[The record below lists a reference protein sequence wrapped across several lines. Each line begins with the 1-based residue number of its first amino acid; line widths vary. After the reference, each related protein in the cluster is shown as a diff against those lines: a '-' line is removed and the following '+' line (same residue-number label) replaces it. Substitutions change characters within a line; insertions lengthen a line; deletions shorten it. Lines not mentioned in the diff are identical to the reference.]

1 MADLTFADLVKGAPA
16 GRFDGITRT
25 YSLEDVQRLSGS
37 YHVRHSL
44 AERGAN
50 RLWQLLHSEPYLPSL
65 GAMTGNQAVQMV
77 RAGLKAIYLSGW
89 QVAADS
95 NTAGATYP
103 DQSLYPADSGPA
115 LCRRI
120 NQALLRAD
128 QIEHSEGGSKRDWL
142 VPTLVIA
149 RTDAESAKLIT
160 SDVDERDRE
169 FITGERTVEGFYRLK
184 PGTGL

>member
-1 MADLTFADLVKGAPA
+1 VKRPDFTDLVKGAPS
-16 GRFDGITRT
+16 GRFDGIVRT
-25 YSLEDVQRLSGS
+25 YTPEDVLRLSGS
-37 YHVRHSL
+37 FQVRHSL

-77 RAGLKAIYLSGW
+77 RAGLKATYLSGW

-95 NTAGATYP
+95 NTAGATFP

-115 LCRRI
+115 LCARI

-128 QIEHSEGGSKRDWL
+128 QIEHSRMK
-142 VPTLVIA
+142 
-149 RTDAESAKLIT
+149 
-160 SDVDERDRE
+160 
-169 FITGERTVEGFYRLK
+169 
-184 PGTGL
+184 